1 MCKKNILKYRKIS
14 ANEREARQRKCLF
27 SLSNPTREQRDKRNC
42 LRISTS
48 RNVFFVQQKHYIRD
62 GQNQK
67 RVKNLKRKLFFE
79 SQDWCMNRRFVI
91 WGFVAMGD
99 RPDTLSLCIVKQA
112 LLLAVVPVFLL
123 LQDSITKKKN
133 SWG

>member
-67 RVKNLKRKLFFE
+67 RVKSLKRKLFFWKSGLMHE
-79 SQDWCMNRRFVI
+79 QEICNMRVCGNGRQTRH
-91 WGFVAMGD
+91 
-99 RPDTLSLCIVKQA
+99 IVTVYCQA
-112 LLLAVVPVFLL
+112 GSTSSCCACFSSSPRS
-123 LQDSITKKKN
+123 DHKEDC
-133 SWG
+133 G